1 MVEIRQREKF
11 RLTPWFLT
19 NETEGTV
26 VPLVGLGN
34 MVGWVEEVTIVRELL
49 PSIILLKE

>member
-1 MVEIRQREKF
+1 MEIRQREKF

-19 NETEGTV
+19 NVTGGTV

-34 MVGWVEEVTIVRELL
+34 MVGWVEEVTIMSESCYH
-49 PSIILLKE
+49 PSSF